1 MNRTKKQINL
11 FIIGEDILLF
21 RDSINSLENKMEK
34 NLNINIINNKQYS
47 KNDYLDQY
55 YKLIDKAKYFNVFAV
70 NYKTKKEILDLFES
84 FNNNYNE
91 TGITSSAYPFFL
103 IDRNVFNKM
112 ELYNE
117 IKKINSTR
125 DELYRFFSKDII
137 SYDNKSLKDKIFD
150 IYNYF
155 FQEEIPRKQPK
166 TLNIMVC
173 GKKGIGKTYFINELL
188 FENRGLSKENN
199 YTTKITGYEHK
210 FFPIMLYDFPGF
222 SDNEDKRMFD
232 TTNYI
237 SQFNEEFKN
246 LKNKIHIIFY
256 MLQNDSSRVLQDKE
270 IELIEKFIENHIPI
284 FLIANRVQKNN
295 IKTFTRNTKERITH
309 IKTNNL
315 LQKEKLKSSIFILD
329 SSNKSIKNLLDAVI
343 KELQISKNANEN
355 IINQIQNKDSI
366 YNIDTSYVIVEKVD
380 EDKKEKKMNKII
392 EEMKK
397 SIFFNDISKTF
408 KNVETKI
415 KRIIE
420 KIQNDSNT
428 HLIPLLN
435 SKNDLIQLFNELK
448 QEFENFLSEE
458 KIERNFPQLNQ
469 ISTITMDENS
479 IGLILDAILSFICI
493 LAFGTTGTFSLLLG
507 LPIYVLTRKKK
518 KENIELL
525 LRENANQMF
534 TKFKSVSLEGD
545 LIEKTA
551 QDYNIIIDKFIEYSK
566 CFNEEHEN
574 DMDLFTI
581 NNTNYIW

>member
-1 MNRTKKQINL
+1 MNRSKKQINL
-11 FIIGEDILLF
+11 FIVGEEIFLF
-21 RDSINSLENKMEK
+21 LDSINSLEKEMK
-34 NLNINIINNKQYS
+34 KDLNINIINKKNYS
-47 KNDYLDQY
+47 KNTYLNQY
-55 YKLIDKAKYFNVFAV
+55 YDLIDNAKYFNVFAV
-70 NYKTKKEILDLFES
+70 NYKTKKEIIDFFES
-84 FNNNYNE
+84 FNKNYNE
-91 TGITSSAYPFFL
+91 TDITSSAYPFFL
-103 IDRNVFNKM
+103 IDRNVFNKI

-117 IKKINSTR
+117 IKKINSRR

-137 SYDNKSLKDKIFD
+137 SYDNESLKEKIFD
-150 IYNYF
+150 IYNYY
-155 FQEEIPRKQPK
+155 FQKQIPRRQPK

-173 GKKGIGKTYFINELL
+173 GKKRIGKTYFINELL

-199 YTTKITGYEHK
+199 YTTIITGYEHK

-222 SDNEDKRMFD
+222 SDNEDNRMID

-256 MLQNDSSRVLQDKE
+256 MLQNDSSRLLQDKE

-295 IKTFTRNTKERITH
+295 INTFIRNTKERITH
-309 IKTNNL
+309 IKTNNI

-343 KELQISKNANEN
+343 KELEISKNANEN
-355 IINQIQNKDSI
+355 IINLIQNKDSI
-366 YNIDTSYVIVEKVD
+366 YNNVIKNDTSFEIIEKVD

-392 EEMKK
+392 EQMKK

-507 LPIYVLTRKKK
+507 LPIYVLTGKKK

-525 LRENANQMF
+525 LRENAN
-534 TKFKSVSLEGD
+534 
-545 LIEKTA
+545 
-551 QDYNIIIDKFIEYSK
+551 
-566 CFNEEHEN
+566 
-574 DMDLFTI
+574 
-581 NNTNYIW
+581 